1 METGT
6 GALVEFHYL
15 RQVLEEYAMVVVER
29 YKDNLTKNGHVASGG
44 LLNSV
49 KYIIDQKDQSIEVSL
64 NLKDY
69 WYTVEYNMPTHW
81 PPIDAILDWVKVKK
95 LVGRAKTYDGKL
107 PTEKQ
112 LAFLIA
118 RSIAGESPNQAKLK
132 NPNGGTTGTH
142 DLQKAIDATNAE
154 FEVRIGEAITKDVA
168 NIATGILAS
177 LVG

>member
-1 METGT
+1 MASNT
-6 GALVEFHYL
+6 LISFDNL

-29 YKDNLTKNGHVASGG
+29 YKDNLMKSGHIASGG

-69 WYTVEYNMPTHW
+69 WYTVEYDMPAHW
-81 PPIDAILDWVKVKK
+81 PPIDAILEWVKVKK

-118 RSIAGESPNQAKLK
+118 RSIAGKSDNQEKLK
-132 NPNGGTTGTH
+132 NPEGGTNGTH
-142 DLQKAIDATNAE
+142 DLQKSIDEVNAM
-154 FEVRIGEAITKDVA
+154 FEVKIGEALAKDVENMA
-168 NIATGILAS
+168 YAVLDV
-177 LVG
+177 LR